1 MKYVIGNWK
10 ANKNLVETGLWLTT
24 FLNFDFSR
32 IQNRVTLILCPPYP
46 LIPLVKE
53 KLSGLP
59 FVKIGCQNISFYN
72 PGAYTGEVPAR
83 SIVGLVDYCIVGHSE
98 RRQYF
103 SENHDYLAVKVKHL
117 QSVNIETTPH
127 PGFMTDW
134 QPNWAVLMTQA
145 QGKSTVNERVFENRF
160 SYVSE
165 LKKLGAKIRFL
176 EKKVEN
182 PKDFYYFN
190 YVRGK
195 KYNQVIEID
204 GPVSLHGGALNIA
217 DLRAGASLATAALVA
232 DGESVVNGVSILE
245 RGYEDFVEKVRNLG
259 GEIKKI

>member
-117 QSVNIETTPH
+117 QSVNIEPI
-127 PGFMTDW
+127 FCVRAVTD
-134 QPNWAVLMTQA
+134 PYPPSIKFLAY
-145 QGKSTVNERVFENRF
+145 EPVFAIGSGQSDSLDNIIK
-160 SYVSE
+160 VKHQ
-165 LKKLGAKIRFL
+165 LKLPDQCSFIYGGSVTDQNAINFL
-176 EKKVEN
+176 EC
-182 PKDFYYFN
+182 
-190 YVRGK
+190 
-195 KYNQVIEID
+195 QEID
-204 GPVSLHGGALNIA
+204 GVLPG
-217 DLRAGASLATAALVA
+217 GASLDPKVLY
-232 DGESVVNGVSILE
+232 EILN
-245 RGYEDFVEKVRNLG
+245 DCP
-259 GEIKKI
+259 